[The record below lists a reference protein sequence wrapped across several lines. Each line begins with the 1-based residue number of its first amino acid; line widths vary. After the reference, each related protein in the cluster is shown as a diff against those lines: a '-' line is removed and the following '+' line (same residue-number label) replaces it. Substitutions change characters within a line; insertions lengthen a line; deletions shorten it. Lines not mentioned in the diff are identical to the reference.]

1 VDSTDEHV
9 AGCPMPCIFS
19 KAAPDTIVQTLKA
32 AGLKDKD
39 ARIVPPRASMYL
51 EIEAEGKQASNP
63 ATQLP
68 NLADAGNRANA
79 GTSG

>member
-1 VDSTDEHV
+1 
-9 AGCPMPCIFS
+9 
-19 KAAPDTIVQTLKA
+19 
-32 AGLKDKD
+32 
-39 ARIVPPRASMYL
+39 MYL

-79 GTSG
+79 